1 MPLKVLFALRL
12 APAIALFFIAA
23 PAFAAPVPLATYRA
37 VHDMAVDTVSS
48 AEGGGILGGRLVT
61 EFAGSSCD
69 GYTTTT
75 RFVTEGVDGDGNDQ
89 LSDQR
94 SKTVETADGTME
106 FDNETYT
113 DSKLTDRS
121 QGIAKRDGDTITVK
135 LREPSRKT
143 FTLDAG
149 VAFPTE
155 QMTRV
160 IDAAREG
167 KHFLVFDVYD
177 GSVKNGEGVQATA
190 TVIGPASTAVDD
202 VGDETPIAEAGLAG
216 VRHWPITVSY
226 FDKDNGQT
234 DEAPYFTLSSI
245 MYENGILRRV
255 RMDFGKFSL
264 VGKLTQLDATPATA
278 CAE

>member
-1 MPLKVLFALRL
+1 MPLRVSLAVCVAPVVAVFLIV
-12 APAIALFFIAA
+12 APAL
-23 PAFAAPVPLATYRA
+23 AAPVPLATYRA
-37 VHDMAVDTVSS
+37 VHDMAADTVSS

-75 RFVTEGVDGDGNDQ
+75 RFVTEGVDADGNDQ

-94 SKTVETADGTME
+94 SKTFETADGTMD

-113 DSKLTDRS
+113 DSKLTDHTK
-121 QGIAKRDGDTITVK
+121 GTAKRNGNTITVK

-143 FTLDAG
+143 FTLDAD

-177 GSVKNGEGVQATA
+177 GSAKDGEGVQATS
-190 TVIGPASTAVDD
+190 TVIGAQSTAVDD
-202 VGDETPIAEAGLAG
+202 VGDETSIAEAGLAG

-226 FDKDNGQT
+226 FDKDNGHT
-234 DEAPYFTLSSI
+234 DEAPYFILSSI
-245 MYENGILRRV
+245 MYDNGILRQV
-255 RMDFGKFSL
+255 RMDFGKFTMA
-264 VGKLTQLDATPATA
+264 GKLTQLDKVGSAA
-278 CAE
+278 CAR